1 MADAGIDRFR
11 LSDAFVHPEEITHA
25 LKDLRKCL
33 QGEQIDIPEGYDDS
47 LYARKSGRTKEE
59 A

>member
-1 MADAGIDRFR
+1 